1 LHDYQGPV
9 QSIARSYQEL
19 ADKHQSDN

>member
-1 LHDYQGPV
+1 VHDYQGPV